1 LRGRIVEVV
10 GERITLDVD
19 GTATQVRND
28 EIESARLVPDWQALG
43 YAPKPK
49 PGKPAGGEKGKP
61 RKGKS

>member
-1 LRGRIVEVV
+1 
-10 GERITLDVD
+10 
-19 GTATQVRND
+19 
-28 EIESARLVPDWQALG
+28 VPDWQALG